1 MEHLDAGY
9 TLCFRAIHL
18 GCPDPCRF
26 STRFPNLPT
35 VFSPIIRLMPKVRN
49 ALLRDADGTL
59 RAFMDGNRQK
69 SLHLAENRLF
79 ID

>member
-1 MEHLDAGY
+1 MPLSRVSE
-9 TLCFRAIHL
+9 
-18 GCPDPCRF
+18 PDH
-26 STRFPNLPT
+26 TEGQ
-35 VFSPIIRLMPKVRN
+35 N